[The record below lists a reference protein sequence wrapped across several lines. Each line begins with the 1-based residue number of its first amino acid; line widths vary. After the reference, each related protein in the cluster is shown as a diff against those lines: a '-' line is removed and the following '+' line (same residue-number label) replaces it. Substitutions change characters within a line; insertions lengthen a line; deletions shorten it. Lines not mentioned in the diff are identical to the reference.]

1 MNSQSRLGLES
12 TVVAIREQ
20 ISADL
25 ADEVAILSL
34 KSGVYYG
41 LNTVGASIWKLIQQP
56 VAIGQIR
63 DALLKE
69 YDVDP
74 ERCQQDL
81 LNLLTQMEDH
91 KLVDLRD
98 ESPTQTT

>member
-1 MNSQSRLGLES
+1 MHSTNGVGLDS
-12 TVVAIREQ
+12 TVVAVQDQ

-41 LNTVGASIWKLIQQP
+41 LNSVGASIWKLIQQP
-56 VAIGQIR
+56 TTVGQIR

-74 ERCQQDL
+74 ERCLQDL
-81 LNLLTQMEDH
+81 LNLLRRMEAH
-91 KLVDLRD
+91 KLVELCDD
-98 ESPTQTT
+98 ST